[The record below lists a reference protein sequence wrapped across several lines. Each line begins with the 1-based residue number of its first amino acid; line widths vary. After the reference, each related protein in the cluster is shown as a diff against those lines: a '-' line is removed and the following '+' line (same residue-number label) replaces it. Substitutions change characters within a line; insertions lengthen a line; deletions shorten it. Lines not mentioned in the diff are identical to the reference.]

1 MEPTK
6 PRARDIVSVLEECL
20 WRVDL
25 ARAIHKT
32 LESVKPAVRQF
43 TQAISTSV
51 VPAMVQFGKAMQQAM
66 DKAVAD
72 MALPP
77 ELLKDEKETEESDG

>member
-20 WRVDL
+20 WQVELSRQVRKL
-25 ARAIHKT
+25 FKA
-32 LESVKPAVRQF
+32 LEPAVHQI
-43 TQAISTSV
+43 TQVISTSV

-72 MALPP
+72 MTLPP